1 MSPPEPA
8 TAMSYAALVLTYI
21 DMNHLKAPAVSCH
34 SSGGRRRRRR
44 CAGGAR
50 PVAGQL
56 CGGALLASSL
66 SLGRLGQL
74 SLRTLLDGD
83 VIEGGDRVGRRH
95 DSSGC
100 RSAHLPFCPYQ
111 RSLFSLLLQK
121 FEKSSRKW
129 RFLKESCPLPARHKP
144 RSSRTFWPKKHPG
157 DLNFFWLPR
166 KNIVENQKTDYEK
179 TLLSTSSY

>member
-1 MSPPEPA
+1 MYAPPH
-8 TAMSYAALVLTYI
+8 I
-21 DMNHLKAPAVSCH
+21 
-34 SSGGRRRRRR
+34 
-44 CAGGAR
+44 
-50 PVAGQL
+50 
-56 CGGALLASSL
+56 
-66 SLGRLGQL
+66 
-74 SLRTLLDGD
+74 
-83 VIEGGDRVGRRH
+83 VIKGGDRVGRRH

-129 RFLKESCPLPARHKP
+129 RFLEESCPLPARHKP

-179 TLLSTSSY
+179 TLLKHELVSSGIY